1 MKKERICCWPSCV
14 FMNYT
19 ANIKPPLLGTVVA
32 SWKKRKKKHFLGASY
47 LRPRDFG
54 SYSTPL
60 PRFISSLSSFDC
72 GFLVCIFIS
81 RSATHGCVMRPITR
95 TGNNIFSARPPFI
108 YTSRHSP
115 RVTGS
120 VYINCVCVVFPLIRP
135 IARRECSAAYT
146 IRIAELV
153 PALPSINAWCS

>member
-120 VYINCVCVVFPLIRP
+120 VYINCVCSFSFNSPDSQKGMLGSLYDSH
-135 IARRECSAAYT
+135 C
-146 IRIAELV
+146 
-153 PALPSINAWCS
+153 